1 VGWPLERVPKPPPL
15 AALLLVALRQAY

>member
-1 VGWPLERVPKPPPL
+1 VGWPLERVPAPLPL